1 MAKRDYYEVLGI
13 KKDASIND
21 IKKAYRKLAVKYHP
35 DTNQGNEE
43 AASKFREAAE
53 AYEVLSDEKK
63 RALYDQYG
71 FAGVEG
77 MDGGASGGYS
87 HAFTDFS
94 DLFGGGGF
102 SDIFESFFSG
112 GSFSSSRSS
121 RQEKTGASLAY
132 DLHLTFEEAVYGKKC
147 DIKFM
152 HNEACSAC
160 SGTGAGEGGKR
171 VRCATCN
178 GMGQIR
184 RSSGFFSVQQ
194 TCHACGGSGETI
206 DKPCKAC
213 RGSGL
218 EKKSC
223 TVTLTIPPGVDSGK
237 RIKIPGQ
244 GDAGAN
250 GARAGDLIVIVRV
263 GEHPYFKRDE
273 ADLYCAV
280 SISFTQAIL
289 GDTIEIPTLDK
300 KRLTLRI
307 PPFTEH
313 GKMLRVKQ
321 EGGIENGKKGDLYVK
336 VLIKNPKNITH
347 EEKML
352 LEKYMQ
358 LEKPAKNVPLLNLQN

>member
-13 KKDASIND
+13 KKDASISE

-35 DTNQGNEE
+35 DTNPGNEE
-43 AASKFREAAE
+43 AAAKFREATE

-77 MDGGASGGYS
+77 MDGSSGGYS

-112 GSFSSSRSS
+112 GSFSSSRSNG
-121 RQEKTGASLAY
+121 RKKTGATLAY
-132 DLHLTFEEAVYGKKC
+132 DLHLTFEEAVFGKKC

-152 HNEACSAC
+152 HNEACSSC
-160 SGTGAGEGGKR
+160 SGTGVGAGGKR
-171 VRCATCN
+171 VSCPTCN
-178 GMGQIR
+178 GTGQIR

-213 RGSGL
+213 AGSGMQ
-218 EKKSC
+218 KKSC

-237 RIKIPGQ
+237 RITIPGQ

-250 GARAGDLIVIVRV
+250 GAAAGDLVVIVNV
-263 GEHPYFKRDE
+263 ASHPNFRRDG
-273 ADLYCAV
+273 ADLYCVV

-289 GDTIEIPTLDK
+289 GDTIEIPTLGNR
-300 KRLTLRI
+300 RLTISI

-313 GKMLRVKQ
+313 GKMLRVRQ
-321 EGGIENGKKGDLYVK
+321 EGVAENGRKGDLYVK
-336 VLIKNPKNITH
+336 VLIKNPKSLTR
-347 EEKML
+347 EEKLL

-358 LEKPAKNVPLLNLQN
+358 LEKPEKNIPLVNLKN